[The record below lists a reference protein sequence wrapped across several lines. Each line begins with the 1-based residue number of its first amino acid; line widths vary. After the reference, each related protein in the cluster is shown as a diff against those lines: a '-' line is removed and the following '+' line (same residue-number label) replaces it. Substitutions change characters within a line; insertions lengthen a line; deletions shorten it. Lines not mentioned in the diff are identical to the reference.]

1 MKYPEQY
8 PDGFMKAAQKA
19 KDMKIILE
27 GVNFY
32 QGKIDSA
39 ISTMRASDLP
49 LAVFALNTA
58 KETLLQYDPDARIV
72 VDALAEIIGTRG
84 VIIPAKEK

>member
-8 PDGFMKAAQKA
+8 PDGFMKAAHEA

-58 KETLLQYDPDARIV
+58 EESLLQYAPDARKV
-72 VDALAEIIGTRG
+72 VDELAKFIGTRG
-84 VIIPAKEK
+84 VIIQVKE